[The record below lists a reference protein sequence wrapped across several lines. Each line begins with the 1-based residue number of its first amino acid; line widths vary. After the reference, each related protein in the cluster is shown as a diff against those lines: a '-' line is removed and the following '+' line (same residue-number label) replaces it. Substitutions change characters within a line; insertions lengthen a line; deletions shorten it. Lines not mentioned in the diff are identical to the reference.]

1 MTLLR
6 MAAGYRQSAEMI
18 RLRIISLKD
27 EARRAQHTDPGD
39 CPGAGEVLRQ
49 EVSQK

>member
-18 RLRIISLKD
+18 RLRIISQKD
-27 EARRAQHTDPGD
+27 EARRAQSGPGWSSAS
-39 CPGAGEVLRQ
+39 G
-49 EVSQK
+49 S